1 MLHRIALFLLM
12 AVLALPLCAA
22 EPAGSEAAAPATIA
36 MVDINRADAEA
47 LASGLV
53 GVGPSKAEAIVVDRQ
68 SNGPFQ
74 SVDDLARV
82 KGIGAKTVEMNR
94 ERITLTP

>member
-1 MLHRIALFLLM
+1 MLQRIALFLLM
-12 AVLALPLCAA
+12 AALA
-22 EPAGSEAAAPATIA
+22 SVT

-53 GVGPSKAEAIVVDRQ
+53 GVGPSKAEAIVADRQ
-68 SNGPFQ
+68 ANGPFQ

-82 KGIGAKTVEMNR
+82 QGIGVKTVELNR

>member
-1 MLHRIALFLLM
+1 MLQRIALFLLM
-12 AVLALPLCAA
+12 AALALPLCAA
-22 EPAGSEAAAPATIA
+22 EPVDAGSAALASVT

-53 GVGPSKAEAIVVDRQ
+53 GVGPSKAEAIVADRQ
-68 SNGPFQ
+68 ANGPFQ

-82 KGIGAKTVEMNR
+82 QGIGVKTVELNR

>member
-1 MLHRIALFLLM
+1 MLQRIAMFLLM

-22 EPAGSEAAAPATIA
+22 ESADAGTAAPATPT
-36 MVDINRADAEA
+36 MVDINRADAET

-53 GVGPSKAEAIVVDRQ
+53 GVGPSKAEAIVAERQ
-68 SNGPFQ
+68 ANGPFQ

-82 KGIGAKTVEMNR
+82 QGIGAKTVELNR

>member
-1 MLHRIALFLLM
+1 MLQRIALFLLM
-12 AVLALPLCAA
+12 AALSLPLCAA
-22 EPAGSEAAAPATIA
+22 EPADAGTNAPASVV

-53 GVGPSKAEAIVVDRQ
+53 GVGPSKAEAIVADRQ
-68 SNGPFQ
+68 ANGPFQ

-82 KGIGAKTVEMNR
+82 QGIGVKTVELNR

>member
-1 MLHRIALFLLM
+1 MPQRIALFLLI
-12 AVLALPLCAA
+12 AVLALPLFAA
-22 EPAGSEAAAPATIA
+22 ESTDAGAAAPATVTL
-36 MVDINRADAEA
+36 VDINRADAQT

-53 GVGPSKAEAIVVDRQ
+53 GVGPSKAEAIVADRR

-82 KGIGAKTVEMNR
+82 QGIGAKTVELNR